1 MGANLSSCD
10 GAGAKPAY
18 YGRKIYPVHGR
29 PMISSRRGW
38 LLCVLLFIAAALCFL
53 DRQVLSVLAPQIIA
67 EFGMSNTSYS
77 HVVFAFVL
85 SYTVML
91 VLGGRVIDA
100 LGTRR
105 GLAVAVGFWSLASAA
120 HALVTGAW
128 TLGIAR
134 FFLGAGEG
142 PAIPGAIKGAVE
154 WVDPR
159 RRGIAIGLV
168 TSGASLGSLI
178 APPLVV
184 WTASHLGWRGAF
196 GATAALGAC
205 WLGAWLLAFRGLP
218 SIASQPAADRPK
230 AGWRVL
236 LQRREVR
243 RLLAAR
249 FCFDPVYYFY
259 MFWIPQYLS
268 KERGLSLPAIG
279 ALMWIPFVALE
290 IANLAAGQ
298 ASDVC
303 VARGWSRPR
312 ARMTLM
318 LVAAL
323 LTPASFFVA
332 LAGTPAFAIGLMGV
346 LMFAHGIW
354 ITNFMALIG
363 DTVDAGDVA
372 TTVGL
377 TGFCGGI
384 AGMLSN
390 LVIGP
395 VVDHYSFT
403 PIFFASAVVYPLAW
417 LILSG
422 RSPLR

>member
-1 MGANLSSCD
+1 M
-10 GAGAKPAY
+10 
-18 YGRKIYPVHGR
+18 
-29 PMISSRRGW
+29 
-38 LLCVLLFIAAALCFL
+38 LLFLSAALCFL

-77 HVVFAFVL
+77 RVVFAFVL

-91 VLGGRVIDA
+91 VLGGRVLDA

-105 GLAVAVGFWSLASAA
+105 GLTLAVGFWSLASAA
-120 HALVTGAW
+120 HAFVTGPL
-128 TLGIAR
+128 TLGVAR

-154 WVDPR
+154 WMDPK
-159 RRGIAIGLV
+159 RRGLAVGLV

-178 APPLVV
+178 APPLTV

-196 GATAALGAC
+196 AATAGLGAL
-205 WLGAWLLAFRGLP
+205 WLIAWLLAFRGLP
-218 SIASQPAADRPK
+218 VPVATRPVDRAASN
-230 AGWRVL
+230 WRAL
-236 LQRREVR
+236 LARREVR

-268 KERGLSLPAIG
+268 RERGMSLAEIG
-279 ALMWIPFVALE
+279 ALIWIPFVALE
-290 IANLAAGQ
+290 IANLASGQ
-298 ASDVC
+298 VSDMC

-312 ARMTLM
+312 ARLTLM

-323 LTPASFFVA
+323 LTPSSFFGA
-332 LAGTPAFAIGLMGV
+332 LAGTPALAIALMGV
-346 LMFAHGIW
+346 LLFAHGIW
-354 ITNFMALIG
+354 ITNFMTLIG
-363 DTVDAGDVA
+363 DTVDSRDVA

-377 TGFCGGI
+377 TGFCCGI

-395 VVDHYSFT
+395 VVDNYSFT
-403 PIFFASAVVYPLAW
+403 PIFLASAVVYPIAW
-417 LILSG
+417 LILRG

>member
-1 MGANLSSCD
+1 MLSPLR
-10 GAGAKPAY
+10 AW
-18 YGRKIYPVHGR
+18 I
-29 PMISSRRGW
+29 
-38 LLCVLLFIAAALCFL
+38 LCILLFFAAALCFL

-77 HVVFAFVL
+77 RVVTAFVL
-85 SYTVML
+85 SYTIML
-91 VLGGRVIDA
+91 VLGGRIMDA

-105 GLAVAVGFWSLASAA
+105 GLTLAVGFWSLASAA
-120 HALVTGAW
+120 HAFVTGPL
-128 TLGIAR
+128 TLGAAR
-134 FFLGAGEG
+134 LLLGAGEG

-154 WVDPR
+154 WMDPR
-159 RRGIAIGLV
+159 RRGLAVGLA
-168 TSGASLGSLI
+168 TSGASLGSMI

-196 GATAALGAC
+196 AATAALGAI
-205 WLGAWLLAFRGLP
+205 WLTAWLLAFRGLP
-218 SIASQPAADRPK
+218 VTAASPATLRPNSR
-230 AGWRVL
+230 WRPL
-236 LQRREVR
+236 LARPEVR

-268 KERGLSLPAIG
+268 KERGMSLAAIG
-279 ALMWIPFVALE
+279 ALIWIPFVALE

-298 ASDVC
+298 ASDLC
-303 VARGWSRPR
+303 VARGWPRRR

-332 LAGTPAFAIGLMGV
+332 LAGTPAFAIALMAV

-354 ITNFMALIG
+354 ITNFMTLIG
-363 DTVDAGDVA
+363 DTVDSDDVA

-395 VVDHYSFT
+395 VVDHWSFT
-403 PIFFASAVVYPLAW
+403 PIFLVSAVVYPLAW

-422 RSPLR
+422 KVIFKNK

>member
-1 MGANLSSCD
+1 MLS
-10 GAGAKPAY
+10 PA
-18 YGRKIYPVHGR
+18 RA
-29 PMISSRRGW
+29 W
-38 LLCVLLFIAAALCFL
+38 LLCSLLFFAAALCFL

-67 EFGMSNTSYS
+67 EFGMSNTTYS
-77 HVVFAFVL
+77 RVVFAFVL

-91 VLGGRVIDA
+91 ALGGRVMDA

-105 GLAVAVGFWSLASAA
+105 GLTLAVGFWSIASAA
-120 HALVTGAW
+120 HAFVTGPL
-128 TLGIAR
+128 TLGVAR

-154 WVDPR
+154 WMDPK
-159 RRGIAIGLV
+159 RRGIAVGLA
-168 TSGASLGSLI
+168 TSGAAVGSVV

-184 WTASHLGWRGAF
+184 WAASHLGWRGAF
-196 GATAALGAC
+196 AATAALGAI
-205 WLGAWLLAFRGLP
+205 WLTAWLLAFRGLP
-218 SIASQPAADRPK
+218 ASATPPAADQP
-230 AGWRVL
+230 ASTWRSL
-236 LQRREVR
+236 LGRREVR

-249 FCFDPVYYFY
+249 FCFDPVFYFY

-268 KERGLSLPAIG
+268 RERGMSLPEIG
-279 ALMWIPFVALE
+279 ALIWIPFVFLE
-290 IANLAAGQ
+290 IANIGAGQ
-298 ASDVC
+298 VSDMC
-303 VARGWSRPR
+303 VARGWPRPR
-312 ARMTLM
+312 ARLTLM

-323 LTPASFFVA
+323 LTPASFFAA
-332 LAGTPAFAIGLMGV
+332 LAGTPALAIGLMSI

-354 ITNFMALIG
+354 ITNFMTLIG
-363 DTVDAGDVA
+363 DTVDSRDVA

-377 TGFCGGI
+377 TGFCGGV

-395 VVDHYSFT
+395 VVDNFSFT
-403 PIFFASAVVYPLAW
+403 PIFLASAVVYPLAW

>member
-1 MGANLSSCD
+1 
-10 GAGAKPAY
+10 
-18 YGRKIYPVHGR
+18 
-29 PMISSRRGW
+29 MISPLRAW
-38 LLCVLLFIAAALCFL
+38 LLCFLLFFAAALCFL

-77 HVVFAFVL
+77 RVVTAFVL

-91 VLGGRVIDA
+91 VFGGRLMDA

-105 GLAVAVGFWSLASAA
+105 GLTLAVGFWSLASAA
-120 HALVTGAW
+120 HAFVAGPL
-128 TLGIAR
+128 TLGAAR

-154 WVDPR
+154 WMDPK
-159 RRGIAIGLV
+159 RRGIAVGLA
-168 TSGASLGSLI
+168 TSGASLGSMI

-184 WTASHLGWRGAF
+184 WTAAHLGWRGAF
-196 GATAALGAC
+196 AATALLGAV
-205 WLGAWLLAFRGLP
+205 WLIVWLLVFRGLP
-218 SIASQPAADRPK
+218 AAATTPAANRPTSS
-230 AGWRVL
+230 WRSL
-236 LQRREVR
+236 LARHEVR

-259 MFWIPQYLS
+259 MFWIPQYLA
-268 KERGLSLPAIG
+268 KERGMSLTAIG
-279 ALMWIPFVALE
+279 ALIWIPFVALE
-290 IANLAAGQ
+290 IANLGAGQ
-298 ASDVC
+298 ASDMC
-303 VARGWSRPR
+303 VARGWSRRR

-332 LAGTPAFAIGLMGV
+332 LAGTPEFAIALMAV

-354 ITNFMALIG
+354 ITNFMTLIG
-363 DTVDAGDVA
+363 DTVESSDVA
-372 TTVGL
+372 TTVGM

-403 PIFFASAVVYPLAW
+403 PVFLVSAVVYPLAW

-422 RSPLR
+422 KVVFRRV